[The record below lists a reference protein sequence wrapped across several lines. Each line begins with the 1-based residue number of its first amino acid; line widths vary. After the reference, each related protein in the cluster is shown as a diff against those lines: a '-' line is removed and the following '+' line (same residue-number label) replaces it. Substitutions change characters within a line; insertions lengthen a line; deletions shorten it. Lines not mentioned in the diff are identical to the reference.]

1 MDTAERLLL
10 SGHVHDL
17 GDGFMVRRLLP
28 HAQRRMVG
36 PFVFLDHLGPADF
49 APGRGLDVRPHPHIG
64 LATVTYLFDGAIR
77 HRDSLG
83 CVQDIR
89 PGDVNWMTAGRGIV
103 HSERTPPE
111 LRAAGHRVHGIQ
123 TWVALPPR
131 QAECAP
137 SFRHHPAAG
146 LPYWQQ
152 QEGMRLRL
160 IAGSAYGREA
170 PVAVASP
177 LFDIACE
184 ADAGAQLVLPAEHAE
199 RAVYLL
205 EGSAELAGLRIEAGQ
220 LAVEIGGDPGQLR
233 ALTPLKA
240 MLFGGTPF
248 GPPPKM
254 WWNFVAVSRERI
266 EQAKADWSA
275 GRFGGVPGETD
286 SIPLPDR

>member
-1 MDTAERLLL
+1 MDTTERLLL
-10 SGHVHDL
+10 SGHAHDL

-36 PFVFLDHLGPADF
+36 PFVFFDHLGPVDF
-49 APGRGLDVRPHPHIG
+49 APGRGMDVRPHPHIG

-83 CVQDIR
+83 CVQDIL

-111 LRAAGHRVHGIQ
+111 PRAAGHRVHGIQ
-123 TWVALPPR
+123 TWVALPPE

-137 SFRHHPAAG
+137 SFHHHAAAS
-146 LPYWQQ
+146 LPHWRQD
-152 QEGMRLRL
+152 GMRLRL
-160 IAGSAYGREA
+160 IAGSAYGRNA
-170 PVAVASP
+170 PVAVVAP
-177 LFDIACE
+177 LFDVACE
-184 ADAGAQLVLPAEHAE
+184 ADAGTQLELPAEHAE
-199 RAVYLL
+199 RAVYVL

-220 LAVEIGGDPGQLR
+220 LAVELGGVPGRLR

-240 MLFGGTPF
+240 MLFGGAPF
-248 GPPPKM
+248 GPPPHL
-254 WWNFVAVSRERI
+254 WWNFVAASRERI

-275 GRFGGVPGETD
+275 GRFGGVPGEAG